1 MCSVPSKKL
10 RKKFLM
16 ADKVIKTLAGLA
28 KVVTTIIAVAVSCA
42 ATSAVAQDMQYKV
55 QTRMVYSEENH
66 GVRRELVHQFK
77 KDALKSM
84 MADPQTP
91 ETRARLIEQYFV
103 EMTDYETIDKFFTKF
118 QFRGACNTKSGDEC
132 GKVRDNALILEGMAW
147 VSMNAINNFL
157 QSKSAASSGM
167 EASDFATF
175 FIARKVSSRKSFD
188 EKTKKIRAQES
199 TSSTEVVAG
208 GDDTSSVSGGSE
220 QSMSVQTTGGSR
232 ELKADTFEYD
242 IDLNLTD
249 RLGKAINSSLTNAG
263 FEAFPFEDVLYDF
276 DMDGLEEMIANGA
289 IGPDGTVERRSLSKM
304 RKVASEDEITFL
316 GIGNVDFGLGEP
328 NSVTGD
334 MRVPATV
341 SMEVFM
347 KKGRRMTVVASV
359 SATTFYGNYPV
370 GGDYTVG
377 LTNALNNAAKR
388 AMDTIVSQLQ
398 VSGYY

>member
-1 MCSVPSKKL
+1 MVV
-10 RKKFLM
+10 
-16 ADKVIKTLAGLA
+16 KVIESLPGSAKILAA
-28 KVVTTIIAVAVSCA
+28 IIAVAMTSVA
-42 ATSAVAQDMQYKV
+42 ASAVAQEMQYKV
-55 QTRMVYSEENH
+55 QTRMVYSDDGNH

-91 ETRARLIEQYFV
+91 ETRARLIEQYFD
-103 EMTDYETIDKFFTKF
+103 EMTDYETVDKFFTKF
-118 QFRGACNTKSGDEC
+118 QFRGACNTRNGDEC
-132 GKVRDNALILEGMAW
+132 GQVRDNALILEGMAW
-147 VSMNAINNFL
+147 VSTNAINNFL

-167 EASDFATF
+167 EASEFGTF
-175 FIARKVSSRKSFD
+175 FIARKVSSRKVFE
-188 EKTKKIRAQES
+188 EKKKKIQTEES

-220 QSMSVQTTGGSR
+220 QSMSVKTTGGSR
-232 ELKADTFEYD
+232 ELKADAFKYE

-249 RLGKAINSSLTNAG
+249 RLGKAINGSLANAG
-263 FEAFPFEDVLYDF
+263 FEAFPFEDILYDY

-289 IGPDGTVERRSLSKM
+289 IGPDGTVARKSLSRM
-304 RKVASEDEITFL
+304 RKVAAEEEITFV
-316 GIGNVDFGLGEP
+316 GIGVVDFGLGEG

-359 SATTFYGNYPV
+359 PATTFYGNYPV